1 MTDLRPILYVQ
12 GWLLLAVAATMALPA
27 LADGAVGYPD
37 WKVFA
42 AAAAF
47 TLFFAVAALVAFRQ
61 QSVRLNVRQGFV
73 LTSVSWSVT
82 SAFAALP
89 FVFADLD
96 LSYADAF
103 FEAVSGLTTTGST
116 VIVGLDAAPRG
127 ILLWRGL
134 LQALGGLG
142 IIVMAILVLPF
153 LRVGGMQLFHAKS
166 SDRSEKVMPRL
177 TSMIG
182 SIALGYGVLNLLSA
196 IAFAAA
202 GMDLFDAAIHAMTSL
217 ATGGFSTKDASIG
230 FYQSPAIEWVAT
242 ISMLLGGLPLVIYV
256 RLARREFAAVAGD
269 RQVRTMLIFLVV
281 TIAVITVWLMA
292 TKGYE
297 FERAVRAVALSVVSV
312 VTTTGFVTEDYGA
325 WGEFA
330 LAAFLVLMFVGGCT
344 GSTSGGIKIFRFQIA
359 WLRFRVQLRRLTQ
372 PHTIVPM
379 VYQGRTIPEDV
390 PGSVTHFCL
399 TYVAC
404 TLAITLGLALT
415 GLDFI
420 AALSGAATAIGNV
433 GPGLGPLIGPAGNF
447 ASVPDAAKWIL
458 SFAMLLGRLEIFTLL
473 VLFSPHTWRG

>member
-1 MTDLRPILYVQ
+1 M
-12 GWLLLAVAATMALPA
+12 
-27 LADGAVGYPD
+27 
-37 WKVFA
+37 
-42 AAAAF
+42 
-47 TLFFAVAALVAFRQ
+47 
-61 QSVRLNVRQGFV
+61 
-73 LTSVSWSVT
+73 
-82 SAFAALP
+82 
-89 FVFADLD
+89 
-96 LSYADAF
+96 
-103 FEAVSGLTTTGST
+103 
-116 VIVGLDAAPRG
+116 
-127 ILLWRGL
+127 
-134 LQALGGLG
+134 
-142 IIVMAILVLPF
+142 
-153 LRVGGMQLFHAKS
+153 
-166 SDRSEKVMPRL
+166 
-177 TSMIG
+177 
-182 SIALGYGVLNLLSA
+182 
-196 IAFAAA
+196 
-202 GMDLFDAAIHAMTSL
+202 
-217 ATGGFSTKDASIG
+217 
-230 FYQSPAIEWVAT
+230 
-242 ISMLLGGLPLVIYV
+242 IYV

-269 RQVRTMLIFLVV
+269 RQVRAMLVFLVV

-330 LAAFLVLMFVGGCT
+330 LVAFLVLMFVGGCT
-344 GSTSGGIKIFRFQIA
+344 GSTAGGIKIFRFQIA

-399 TYVAC
+399 TYAAC
-404 TLAITLGLALT
+404 TLAIALGLALT

-433 GPGLGPLIGPAGNF
+433 GPGLGPLVGPAGNF
-447 ASVPDAAKWIL
+447 ASVSDAAKWIL